1 MDTLGGPTP
10 IGANGQ
16 VSVPKHVLQ
25 ALGWSSGDRVVLRVV
40 DEEPDVLRIVPEA
53 VALRQLRRGE
63 EAERMMRMTSHVEPT
78 RDESTSE

>member
-1 MDTLGGPTP
+1 
-10 IGANGQ
+10 
-16 VSVPKHVLQ
+16 
-25 ALGWSSGDRVVLRVV
+25 VLRVV